1 MDEFQ
6 YKPLVRGDFR
16 LLQVSCEENEGPIVC
31 TLQHELFDI
40 KTCDYWALS
49 YVCDQKPLD
58 QQTDYLPQAF
68 IVVNSKKFPVK
79 WNLWNALQHLRAHFI
94 HRMENHKVWIDAI
107 CIHQTDLEEKN
118 YQMGMMG
125 DIYKGAL
132 RVHAW
137 LGESA
142 QDSDRVLRKAIPIGE
157 AHTRMWSTPTVN
169 GLPLKGFSSLN
180 VSPEDIQTRRQ
191 EIHDNLELD
200 TDDVAAFHRLL
211 LRPYWERV
219 WILQEAAMGYQVVFH
234 CGSICIP
241 WEYFGWL
248 CDAIDQQPFD
258 LWDQLD
264 FNEVL
269 LERNLVTQIRRRARP
284 LHILRSQWNSL
295 ATYEKLTLLGLAQKF
310 RDWRSTDPKD
320 HIFALSALAFQEDVD
335 LNKPDYTMS
344 PSRVFGRLVL
354 THANKYGRLD
364 GLNFHT
370 SNRQLDLPS
379 WVPDFSS
386 PSTVHS
392 LISLPSMSLE
402 WLLTPKTLFS
412 AAGDTKPKC
421 SIDLD
426 TDELHVSG
434 INCDMILDTGP
445 IFPDDNFSGT
455 TTPSL
460 QAWDSQMSEKYRS
473 WAPGSYGSTSEY
485 TEAIKR
491 LIVADTTFSGRQNE
505 GIYVTEEI
513 GEEGVKRIFL
523 ARMWKAN
530 YGRRPIF
537 TIGGFIGLGPRNTQ
551 EGDVVTVLFGGQTP
565 YILRPICAEGL
576 FSKYRF
582 IGECYVD
589 TIMDGEVLEQ
599 WDPEIAG
606 EVLVLV

>member
-1 MDEFQ
+1 MEHFQ
-6 YKPLVRGDFR
+6 YEPLNQGDFR
-16 LLQVSCEENEGPIVC
+16 LLQLSCENNEGLIVC
-31 TLQHELFDI
+31 TLEHEPFDI
-40 KTCDYWALS
+40 DNCDYWALS
-49 YVCDQKPLD
+49 YVCDQKPID
-58 QQTDYLPQAF
+58 QPTGYLPPTF
-68 IVVNSKKFPVK
+68 IIVNSKKFFVK

-94 HRMENHKVWIDAI
+94 HRMETHKVWIDAI

-118 YQMGMMG
+118 YQMSMMK

-142 QDSDRVLRKAIPIGE
+142 EDSDLVLRMAIPIGE
-157 AHTRMWSTPTVN
+157 AHTRMWSRPTVN
-169 GLPLKGFSSLN
+169 GSPLKDFSALD
-180 VSPEDIQTRRQ
+180 VSTEDLQIRRQ
-191 EIHDNLELD
+191 EIHDSLELD
-200 TDDVAAFHRLL
+200 ADGVTAFHRLL

-258 LWDQLD
+258 LWDQLN
-264 FNEVL
+264 FNKDPR
-269 LERNLVTQIRRRARP
+269 ERNLATQIRRRVRH

-295 ATYEKLTLLGLAQKF
+295 ATYQKLTLLGLTQKF
-310 RDWRSTDPKD
+310 RDWRSTDPRD

-344 PSRVFGRLVL
+344 PSQVYGRLVV

-370 SNRQLDLPS
+370 SNRQLVLPS

-386 PSTVHS
+386 PTNVHS

-402 WLLTPKTLFS
+402 WLLTPKALFS

-421 SIDLD
+421 SIDLG
-426 TDELHVSG
+426 TGELHVSG
-434 INCDMILDTGP
+434 IKCDLILDTGP
-445 IFPDDNFSGT
+445 IFPDEDFSGT
-455 TTPSL
+455 STPSL
-460 QAWDSQMSEKYRS
+460 QAWDSQMSQEYKS
-473 WAPGSYGSTSEY
+473 WAPGSYGSSSQY
-485 TEAIKR
+485 AEAIR
-491 LIVADTTFSGRQNE
+491 RSTVADTTFSGRQKE
-505 GIYVTEEI
+505 GIHVMEEK
-513 GEEGVKRIFL
+513 GEDILERMFL

-530 YGRRPIF
+530 YGRRPII
-537 TIGGFIGLGPRNTQ
+537 TMGGFIGLGPRDTQ
-551 EGDVVTVLFGGQTP
+551 EGDCVVVLFGGQTP
-565 YILRPICAEGL
+565 YILRPFREGGAR
-576 FSKYRF
+576 SKYRF

-589 TIMDGEVLEQ
+589 AIMDGEVLE
-599 WDPEIAG
+599 
-606 EVLVLV
+606 